1 MVAHSSILGWGT
13 PWTEEPGGLQS
24 MGSQRVGPTER
35 LILGAEGPG
44 PRSHCAVLPGGYLSG
59 ERAGKAMESAVLALC
74 AQVSCDPL
82 CPYVTYM

>member
-1 MVAHSSILGWGT
+1 M
-13 PWTEEPGGLQS
+13 GL
-24 MGSQRVGPTER
+24 RVPDPAVT
-35 LILGAEGPG
+35 
-44 PRSHCAVLPGGYLSG
+44 AVLPGGYLSG

>member
-1 MVAHSSILGWGT
+1 MAGYNPWG
-13 PWTEEPGGLQS
+13 PKES
-24 MGSQRVGPTER
+24 GPTER
-35 LILGAEGPG
+35 LILGGEGPG
-44 PRSHCAVLPGGYLSG
+44 PQSHRTVLPGGYLSG